1 MILGLLCPFYIAK
14 LEFKSKEELQLMP
27 QTEEEHLI
35 GLEEENESIEGQPT
49 DSHHNTDPDA
59 EVSLW
64 TGCGRNKNCS
74 QQGHCHGIM
83 KLIVS
88 VCYHN
93 KPLSCF

>member
-1 MILGLLCPFYIAK
+1 
-14 LEFKSKEELQLMP
+14 MP

-64 TGCGRNKNCS
+64 TGWGENKNCY

-83 KLIVS
+83 KLHIDAHIMS
-88 VCYHN
+88 IFLDQ
-93 KPLSCF
+93 PLICLE

>member
-1 MILGLLCPFYIAK
+1 VILGLLCPFYIAK

-27 QTEEEHLI
+27 QTEEEHLT

-64 TGCGRNKNCS
+64 TDCVENKDGS
-74 QQGHCHGIM
+74 QEGS
-83 KLIVS
+83 L
-88 VCYHN
+88 
-93 KPLSCF
+93 

>member
-1 MILGLLCPFYIAK
+1 
-14 LEFKSKEELQLMP
+14 MP

-64 TGCGRNKNCS
+64 SCCRESRSCF
-74 QQGHCHGIM
+74 QQWNFYGGIM
-83 KLIVS
+83 KLIVFS
-88 VCYHN
+88 VCHQN
-93 KPLSCF
+93 KLLFYFE

>member
-1 MILGLLCPFYIAK
+1 
-14 LEFKSKEELQLMP
+14 MP

-64 TGCGRNKNCS
+64 TGWGQNKNCC

-83 KLIVS
+83 KLIICLPSKQTIVLFL
-88 VCYHN
+88 VKAVNGLIDFH
-93 KPLSCF
+93 